1 MANND
6 NTNSPPFGPPEMEEN
21 GRQYQGFRRGI
32 YPFPC
37 DEVRSWWKASVLTL
51 SD

>member
-1 MANND
+1 MADNND
-6 NTNSPPFGPPEMEEN
+6 IYSRPFSFPEIEEN
-21 GRQYQGFRRGI
+21 GRQYQGFRKGI

-37 DEVRSWWKASVLTL
+37 DEVRPWSKVGGLAL